1 MAANSNTPE
10 IEEVFK
16 KVKEKINTDF
26 NLELIEQG
34 DQNMVKSINKYA
46 NEELTNLLSNKS
58 ELIKMKNVDKT
69 SHPDDVLLNA
79 IFSLYI
85 TKLKKIYD
93 KKGEAKKIKGE
104 RINVDR
110 TSNFSTREKRQN
122 KNEKKEGKLKQKHEE
137 LIDAY
142 LNLLKITIPIIY
154 ILFELFISNDV
165 SYGSRLV
172 TKGIAK
178 LNEYR
183 QLKNRE
189 KELPKIIKSLFK
201 EFYDKTDINLNQAT
215 GSNILSNQPTP
226 GSDENLRLKEND
238 KFFMQDF
245 FERFTFNTIEKKQ
258 TVRKYFGRD
267 EFTYEVENIKTLGH
281 YSLTKYLTM
290 FKSIFE
296 SIKLKKDETPI
307 QDKSIPTFYKLPSSG
322 LKPDTIAKLKNGKY
336 TIKCQIFSE
345 GKLLNNELIFS
356 DGEAPDNNMIDIE
369 RLNSTKE
376 PTSKTTRG
384 GTSRA
389 RTRARTR
396 GRRRR
401 RKRGGTRGRKRRTRN
416 KYTFN
421 RGGKRRLS
429 RKNVFR
435 KR

>member
-1 MAANSNTPE
+1 
-10 IEEVFK
+10 
-16 KVKEKINTDF
+16 
-26 NLELIEQG
+26 
-34 DQNMVKSINKYA
+34 
-46 NEELTNLLSNKS
+46 
-58 ELIKMKNVDKT
+58 
-69 SHPDDVLLNA
+69 
-79 IFSLYI
+79 
-85 TKLKKIYD
+85 
-93 KKGEAKKIKGE
+93 
-104 RINVDR
+104 
-110 TSNFSTREKRQN
+110 
-122 KNEKKEGKLKQKHEE
+122 
-137 LIDAY
+137 
-142 LNLLKITIPIIY
+142 
-154 ILFELFISNDV
+154 
-165 SYGSRLV
+165 
-172 TKGIAK
+172 
-178 LNEYR
+178 
-183 QLKNRE
+183 
-189 KELPKIIKSLFK
+189 
-201 EFYDKTDINLNQAT
+201 
-215 GSNILSNQPTP
+215 
-226 GSDENLRLKEND
+226 
-238 KFFMQDF
+238 
-245 FERFTFNTIEKKQ
+245 
-258 TVRKYFGRD
+258 
-267 EFTYEVENIKTLGH
+267 
-281 YSLTKYLTM
+281 M